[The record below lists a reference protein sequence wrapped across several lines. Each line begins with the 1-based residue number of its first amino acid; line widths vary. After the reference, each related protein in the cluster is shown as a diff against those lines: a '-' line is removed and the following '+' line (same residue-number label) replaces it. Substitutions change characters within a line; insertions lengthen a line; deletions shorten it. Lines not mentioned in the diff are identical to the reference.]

1 MAASPT
7 AGQLPDFDVMLA
19 EVGVKVARAM
29 LGNSSKATVAARKE
43 EKSCEMRRL
52 SSIVQ
57 VAGAYTR
64 PLFTST

>member
-7 AGQLPDFDVMLA
+7 GGQLPDFDVMLA
-19 EVGVKVARAM
+19 EVGAKVARAM
-29 LGNSSKATVAARKE
+29 LGNSKATVAARKE

-57 VAGAYTR
+57 VARAYTR